1 MRVLRQE
8 YWSGFPCPPRG
19 SFLEAKSLSS
29 PALGGRFFTTSTTY
43 EAPGGPSHATTW
55 DPPPGHEEVGGRVKE
70 DFLEEVISE
79 LGLGK

>member
-8 YWSGFPCPPRG
+8 YWSGFPCPPQG

-43 EAPGGPSHATTW
+43 EAPVGLSHATTW
-55 DPPPGHEEVGGRVKE
+55 DPPPGHEDVGGRVKE